1 MPIKTT
7 ITPRDNQT
15 PEIGS
20 LWKDEDGIVYVLVNS
35 GGKYVTLQADCLNKF
50 WLTAASAHNAV
61 INLTPFH
68 GTVTIELGGV

>member
-7 ITPRDNQT
+7 ITPHDNQA

-20 LWKDEDGIVYVLVNS
+20 LWKAPDGYVYVLVMVFCR
-35 GGKYVTLQADCLNKF
+35 YATLQPGCLNKC
-50 WLTAASAHNAV
+50 WSAADDIHEAV
-61 INLTPFH
+61 ADLVPFR